1 MVIKLGRF
9 NYIEVCADYKEKS
22 NYIIYIY
29 VDDEYLRI
37 NFYKSSIVKAVQ
49 IFVKVN
55 EQLKKCVSTKFK
67 VESVEEINTL
77 GTFKK
82 GLGLVIAKTSMDLN
96 DGEVITE
103 GTKFI
108 TYVDLFGG
116 EYSAEDLVFV
126 VYGLDPLFDDESYEF
141 ETDID
146 GTIIEK
152 KKDFNKNVI
161 KYLKQRE
168 LQKVSNTNLYND
180 WQKWF
185 NYGRK
190 YYMVGKGGKAHDMN
204 INKYSEYR
212 RSAIATGNSKL
223 DN

>member
-1 MVIKLGRF
+1 
-9 NYIEVCADYKEKS
+9 
-22 NYIIYIY
+22 
-29 VDDEYLRI
+29 
-37 NFYKSSIVKAVQ
+37 
-49 IFVKVN
+49 
-55 EQLKKCVSTKFK
+55 
-67 VESVEEINTL
+67 
-77 GTFKK
+77 
-82 GLGLVIAKTSMDLN
+82 MDLN

-116 EYSAEDLVFV
+116 EYSSEDLVCI

-152 KKDFNKNVI
+152 KKAFNKNVV
-161 KYLKQRE
+161 KYLNQRE
-168 LQKVSNTNLYND
+168 LHKVSNANLYND

-185 NYGRK
+185 KYGGK
-190 YYMVGKGGKAHDMN
+190 YYMLGKGGKAYDMN